1 MDIKD
6 LNKSQLILLTL
17 LVSFI
22 ASVATSIITNSL
34 LQIAPTNVTNTI
46 NRVIEKTI
54 EQSTP
59 DGSSG
64 KTVQTVIVK
73 EDDLIVDA
81 IARYE
86 SAKVN
91 IVSGNDLTS
100 ATGDTVSVGFVV
112 GPNKLIVTDGKNI
125 GESKKYIALFGKDG
139 KTQLEFVKKDASGL
153 AIFKASGDSGSAPL
167 PAPLSFAVTKDI
179 KIGQTLV
186 FYSDAESK
194 VLKRIASSFK
204 EYTPVGSATSSNGG
218 VIIPND
224 AIPSEFTG
232 LPALTLD
239 GQVAGVAIFST
250 NTDATLVDA
259 DALQMILQ

>member
-6 LNKSQLILLTL
+6 LDKSQLILLTL

-22 ASVATSIITNSL
+22 ASVATSIITTSL

-54 EQSTP
+54 EQATP
-59 DGSSG
+59 TGSSG
-64 KTVQTVIVK
+64 KTIQTVIVK

-91 IVSGNDLTS
+91 IVSGNDF
-100 ATGDTVSVGFVV
+100 ATPSGDIVSVGFVV
-112 GPNKLIVTDGKNI
+112 GPNKLIVTDGRNI

-139 KTQLEFVKKDASGL
+139 KTLLEFVKKDASGL
-153 AIFKASGDSGSAPL
+153 AILRASSGPGSAVL
-167 PAPLSFAVTKDI
+167 PTPLSFATMNDV

-204 EYTPVGSATSSNGG
+204 EYVRQGSPAGSKGG
-218 VIIPND
+218 VIVPNDPIPN
-224 AIPSEFTG
+224 EFIG

-239 GQVAGVAIFST
+239 GEVAGVAIPGT
-250 NTDATLVDA
+250 NNDVLLVDTS
-259 DALQMILQ
+259 ALQMILQ